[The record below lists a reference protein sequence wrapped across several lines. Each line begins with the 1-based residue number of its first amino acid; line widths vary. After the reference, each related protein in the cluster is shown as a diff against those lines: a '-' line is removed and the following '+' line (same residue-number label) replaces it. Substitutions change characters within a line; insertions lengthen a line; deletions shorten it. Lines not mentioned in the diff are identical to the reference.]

1 MRGWLLVVSAWS
13 VAIILLAGSW
23 AVASG
28 ALEAARH
35 HHGAVALSQPSGQ
48 LPEDAPKPVA
58 AFWKRVPEDYRIMER
73 TPVMDTQ
80 QSLLSGRK
88 LFLLHCASC
97 HGTLGRGDGPRA
109 PGMKPA
115 PADFLNFSYSTYFP
129 PGVKYWLI
137 AKGDKGLGMPGQAK
151 LAPRE
156 IWDMVNYILAL
167 QAKVKSEG
175 YDQAP
180 HKGH

>member
-1 MRGWLLVVSAWS
+1 MGGWLLAVGTWS
-13 VAIILLAGSW
+13 VAIVLLAGSW
-23 AVASG
+23 ALASG
-28 ALEAARH
+28 ALEAASH
-35 HHGAVALSQPSGQ
+35 HHGALTLSQPSGK
-48 LPEDAPKPVA
+48 LPEDAPKPVV

-73 TPVMDTQ
+73 TPVIDTQ
-80 QSLLSGRK
+80 QSLLNGRK
-88 LFLLHCASC
+88 QFLLHCASC

-115 PADFLNFSYSTYFP
+115 PADFLNFSYSAYFP

-137 AKGDKGLGMPGQAK
+137 AKGDKGLGMPGQPK
-151 LAPRE
+151 LVPRD